1 MMLPNRQGALPRC
14 PRRGRSCPHSRRW
27 LGSCFAGGRDGSR
40 ATRARRDDDRG
51 SPGAARRGGGR
62 DGPRRPF
69 RELSERGE
77 FLLRY
82 AASSAE
88 AARILKEL
96 AVVLLIA
103 APEVPT
109 IAVNMLLAAKVR
121 LRPELPVLVI
131 RNRQAE
137 EPSAWARRGV
147 GVLRCPL
154 LPAALSRSVDVVL
167 GLAGR

>member
-1 MMLPNRQGALPRC
+1 MVRQPPAREATPTEGRRALLVVAAT
-14 PRRGRSCPHSRRW
+14 GTD
-27 LGSCFAGGRDGSR
+27 RD
-40 ATRARRDDDRG
+40 AL
-51 SPGAARRGGGR
+51 
-62 DGPRRPF
+62 F
-69 RELSERGE
+69 RELSDRGD

-88 AARILKEL
+88 AARVLKE
-96 AVVLLIA
+96 AGVVLLIA

-109 IAVNMLLAAKVR
+109 IAVNMLLAAKGR

-137 EPSAWARRGV
+137 EPPGWERRGV

-167 GLAGR
+167 GLVGR

>member
-1 MMLPNRQGALPRC
+1 MLRQPPAGEATPTEGRRAL
-14 PRRGRSCPHSRRW
+14 
-27 LGSCFAGGRDGSR
+27 LVVAATATDRDGL
-40 ATRARRDDDRG
+40 
-51 SPGAARRGGGR
+51 
-62 DGPRRPF
+62 F
-69 RELSERGE
+69 RELSERGD

-82 AASSAE
+82 ASSSAE
-88 AARILKEL
+88 AARVLKE
-96 AVVLLIA
+96 AGVVLLIA

-109 IAVNMLLAAKVR
+109 IAVNMLLASKGR

-137 EPSAWARRGV
+137 EPPAWARRGV

-167 GLAGR
+167 GLVGR